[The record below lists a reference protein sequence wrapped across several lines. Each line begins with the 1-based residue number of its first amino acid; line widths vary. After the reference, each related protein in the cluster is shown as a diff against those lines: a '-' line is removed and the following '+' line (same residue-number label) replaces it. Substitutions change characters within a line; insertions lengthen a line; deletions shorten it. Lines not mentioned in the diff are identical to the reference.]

1 MRFSCKSL
9 FVFYL
14 MLVIAVGCDKDN
26 NSPKGGSKGGTESRT
41 IVSPDDAL
49 LLSRSLALLENRGS
63 DKEGKGLGEAVD
75 GFRKLTKAYPKD
87 PVGSQNLCIGL
98 LFQMQDA
105 RQQSAPTIGKLEKEF
120 EETVKQLQS
129 LNPNSPDPWILE
141 ARYHSDNGD
150 MGKFETLLRTA
161 TQKPDAGSDTLFQL
175 VEHLQSSDKSAK
187 PEEVRKLLESA
198 IKLSPTN
205 IALAVYYLNA
215 LAVQEDEAAFTDQL
229 KKCREHFAPF
239 ISRTGSQLPK
249 LMDNIPPALEKKN
262 WNVVRNLANGTRN
275 VLLGEIAYQN
285 DLHLLRPHSL
295 EFVRLQFSGNTTPS
309 SSPTEV
315 AIRFEPSKLEI
326 ANSSKVLAIAAED
339 MDLDGRFDI
348 AIVQQSGVDVYSVA
362 GEAPNKI
369 LSIGLT
375 NPIQKLLLADLD
387 RDFQYRGE
395 AMPASALPTTNPPGS
410 PPILAPGL
418 VDTDLDLVVF
428 GEAGIQL
435 FENQLSSDKKS
446 RSLVERKISDEM
458 VAIKGVTAVAA
469 IDLDHDSDLDLVIAS
484 KSGISLWS
492 NRGDWS
498 FADFTS
504 YSNLPDPSK
513 RYDSI
518 LAFDADRNVLMDL
531 VVGSDETAM
540 PAFLGNNLHGRYHTR
555 NIAWPKE
562 LAGTWRAI
570 EAIDANRDACWDLV
584 SCGEKG
590 VQLLTMKSP
599 GRDGGWVPDS
609 SVKLSDRASHGLLS
623 GDFNNDGFMDC
634 VSWGATGAELFAGQV
649 TGTLSKVDKSIQLDQ
664 PLIQLLAFD
673 IDEDGDDDVVG
684 LTKEGELLLQKNVDG
699 NKNQRL
705 TIVLRADEDGSQ
717 RPRERCNMHG
727 VGSLVE
733 LKAKGVYQS
742 QIVRG
747 TRTRFGLGAAKEAD
761 IMRVVWT
768 NGTPNNIM
776 GVKNS
781 STIFDQQRL
790 SGSCPYLY
798 AWNGERFEFVTDCL
812 WAAPIGLQFG
822 PGVLAPARDWEY
834 LKIDGSALK
843 PKDGKYI
850 LQMTE
855 ELWEAAYFDAIQ
867 LMVVDHPAELDIY
880 SNEKVGPAD
889 IAEFKIYTVKQRLQP
904 KVKDQNGN
912 DLNELIDVRDSRY
925 TKTWAQG
932 FNQGLTEQHWLEIDL
947 NLSAGE
953 NKKQSD
959 EKVLY
964 LTGWIFPTCT
974 SLNLAMAE
982 NPLTPKLMPPSIQVP
997 DENGNWA
1004 TVIPFSG
1011 FPGGKTK
1018 TIAIDM
1024 KGKFLSNDHRVR
1036 LVSNMELCWDE
1047 VFFSEGERTAAEGSY
1062 RIERLDLLTADL
1074 HYRGFSD
1081 QEMRPGNAPNHY
1093 EYSRVF
1099 KESVWAPMRGNFTRF
1114 GEVTGLLR
1122 EADDFQ
1128 AVLGAGDEVTL
1139 EFAEPKEKLPD
1150 GWVRDFIIYNVGWD
1164 KDADLN
1170 TIQGQN
1176 VEPLPFRAMKRYPY
1190 EPEQQFPNTPAHL
1203 EYLRKYQTRHHD
1215 AGIFWNQIRDAL

>member
-1 MRFSCKSL
+1 
-9 FVFYL
+9 
-14 MLVIAVGCDKDN
+14 
-26 NSPKGGSKGGTESRT
+26 
-41 IVSPDDAL
+41 
-49 LLSRSLALLENRGS
+49 
-63 DKEGKGLGEAVD
+63 
-75 GFRKLTKAYPKD
+75 
-87 PVGSQNLCIGL
+87 
-98 LFQMQDA
+98 
-105 RQQSAPTIGKLEKEF
+105 
-120 EETVKQLQS
+120 
-129 LNPNSPDPWILE
+129 
-141 ARYHSDNGD
+141 
-150 MGKFETLLRTA
+150 
-161 TQKPDAGSDTLFQL
+161 
-175 VEHLQSSDKSAK
+175 
-187 PEEVRKLLESA
+187 
-198 IKLSPTN
+198 
-205 IALAVYYLNA
+205 
-215 LAVQEDEAAFTDQL
+215 
-229 KKCREHFAPF
+229 
-239 ISRTGSQLPK
+239 
-249 LMDNIPPALEKKN
+249 
-262 WNVVRNLANGTRN
+262 
-275 VLLGEIAYQN
+275 
-285 DLHLLRPHSL
+285 
-295 EFVRLQFSGNTTPS
+295 
-309 SSPTEV
+309 
-315 AIRFEPSKLEI
+315 
-326 ANSSKVLAIAAED
+326 
-339 MDLDGRFDI
+339 
-348 AIVQQSGVDVYSVA
+348 
-362 GEAPNKI
+362 
-369 LSIGLT
+369 
-375 NPIQKLLLADLD
+375 
-387 RDFQYRGE
+387 
-395 AMPASALPTTNPPGS
+395 
-410 PPILAPGL
+410 
-418 VDTDLDLVVF
+418 
-428 GEAGIQL
+428 
-435 FENQLSSDKKS
+435 
-446 RSLVERKISDEM
+446 
-458 VAIKGVTAVAA
+458 
-469 IDLDHDSDLDLVIAS
+469 
-484 KSGISLWS
+484 
-492 NRGDWS
+492 
-498 FADFTS
+498 
-504 YSNLPDPSK
+504 
-513 RYDSI
+513 
-518 LAFDADRNVLMDL
+518 
-531 VVGSDETAM
+531 
-540 PAFLGNNLHGRYHTR
+540 
-555 NIAWPKE
+555 
-562 LAGTWRAI
+562 
-570 EAIDANRDACWDLV
+570 
-584 SCGEKG
+584 
-590 VQLLTMKSP
+590 
-599 GRDGGWVPDS
+599 
-609 SVKLSDRASHGLLS
+609 
-623 GDFNNDGFMDC
+623 
-634 VSWGATGAELFAGQV
+634 
-649 TGTLSKVDKSIQLDQ
+649 
-664 PLIQLLAFD
+664 
-673 IDEDGDDDVVG
+673 
-684 LTKEGELLLQKNVDG
+684 
-699 NKNQRL
+699 
-705 TIVLRADEDGSQ
+705 
-717 RPRERCNMHG
+717 
-727 VGSLVE
+727 
-733 LKAKGVYQS
+733 
-742 QIVRG
+742 
-747 TRTRFGLGAAKEAD
+747 
-761 IMRVVWT
+761 
-768 NGTPNNIM
+768 
-776 GVKNS
+776 
-781 STIFDQQRL
+781 
-790 SGSCPYLY
+790 LY

-843 PKDGKYI
+843 PKDGKYV

-925 TKTWAQG
+925 TKTWTQG

-1093 EYSRVF
+1093 DYSRVF